1 MGGVSD
7 ERERKIAGGESKGRE
22 RVAVVEKMRKRNFVV
37 FACVCEKNLV
47 PLHAF
52 RVCAC
57 KRNDSM
63 RMRNAAKAIQKRTK
77 AVQRTQNI
85 TNMIDYIKGELTFLT
100 PTYAVIEAA
109 GVGYQINIALTS
121 YSALSAYPQPL
132 QKGKGGLE
140 QEETRGAI
148 CKLFVTE
155 IIREDTHDLFG
166 FFTTGERELFVML
179 MTVSGIGANT
189 ARMIM
194 SAYTAAEIRQ
204 IIATGNAR
212 ALSQVKGLGPKTA
225 QRVIVDLKDKV
236 LKIDLGSDVQ
246 GQLGDEAM
254 AVDNE
259 VKQEAV
265 SALTM
270 LGFAAA
276 ASGKVVD
283 KILKEEPSASVEKV
297 IKLALKML

>member
-1 MGGVSD
+1 
-7 ERERKIAGGESKGRE
+7 
-22 RVAVVEKMRKRNFVV
+22 
-37 FACVCEKNLV
+37 
-47 PLHAF
+47 
-52 RVCAC
+52 
-57 KRNDSM
+57 
-63 RMRNAAKAIQKRTK
+63 
-77 AVQRTQNI
+77 
-85 TNMIDYIKGELTFLT
+85 MIEYIKGNLTDLT
-100 PTYAVIEAA
+100 PTYAVVEAA
-109 GVGYQINIALTS
+109 GVGYAINIALPTF
-121 YSALSAYPQPL
+121 SALA
-132 QKGKGGLE
+132 GKE
-140 QEETRGAI
+140 NTET
-148 CKLFVTE
+148 KLFVTE

-166 FFTTGERELFVML
+166 FFTRGERELFLML

-225 QRVIVDLKDKV
+225 QRIIVDLKDKV
-236 LKIDLGSDVQ
+236 LKIDLGTDAQIGSESFSV
-246 GQLGDEAM
+246 GGAAAESGAELCS
-254 AVDNE
+254 E

-283 KILKEEPSASVEKV
+283 KILKAEPNASVEQV
-297 IKLALKML
+297 IKQALKML